1 MGKAFGLVLMLVA
14 LYIGMQIYAGNIE
27 SLTRRAT
34 APIQGTQRETPLA
47 TGLTGAAGMAD
58 SVPTDRERRVWVTDV
73 VRERV
78 TADMTRGARRYTD
91 E

>member
-1 MGKAFGLVLMLVA
+1 MGKAFGLVLMLAA
-14 LYIGMQIYAGNIE
+14 LYIGMQIYTGNIE

-34 APIQGTQRETPLA
+34 APIQGTERDTPLA

-73 VRERV
+73 VRDKV
-78 TADMTRGARRYTD
+78 TADMARGAARYD
-91 E
+91 DR

>member
-1 MGKAFGLVLMLVA
+1 MGKAFGLVMMLVA
-14 LYIGMQIYAGNIE
+14 LYLGMQIYTGGIQ

-34 APIQGTQRETPLA
+34 APIQGSDRETPLA

-58 SVPTDRERRVWVTDV
+58 AVPTDRERRVWVTDV

-78 TADMTRGARRYTD
+78 GADMARGARRYGD
-91 E
+91 D